1 MSKISPYADRIVTPP
16 KQDALTIT
24 EALDHLRLDEDDTD
38 EPRNVAGYL
47 KAAIGYVQEQTH
59 RQLVQAVREIY
70 LDAFPSG
77 ADPLLLP
84 WAPLVSVDEVR
95 HTDTAG
101 DEQTEDD
108 TDIASTYQVGL
119 YDEPGWLA
127 PVYGTTWSATRTQP
141 RAVAVKF
148 TCGYGTSPKDVDEA
162 AREAVR
168 LILGHLYENREETI
182 ESALRV
188 IPIGAE
194 RLIEQLR
201 YDDFVS
207 YG

>member
-1 MSKISPYADRIVTPP
+1 MSTISPYADRIVTPP
-16 KQDALTIT
+16 AKDALTIT
-24 EALDHLRLDEDDTD
+24 EACNHLRIEEDDEDEKRT
-38 EPRNVAGYL
+38 VAGYL
-47 KAAIGYVQEQTH
+47 KAAIGYVQQQSH
-59 RQLVQAVREIY
+59 RQLVQAVREIH

-95 HTDTAG
+95 YTDTAG
-101 DEQTEDD
+101 DEQTQDD
-108 TDIASTYQVGL
+108 TDIAAAYQVDI
-119 YDEPGWLA
+119 YDAPGWFC
-127 PVYGTTWSATRTQP
+127 PVYGTTWPATRTQP
-141 RAVAVKF
+141 RAVAVQF
-148 TCGYGTSPKDVDEA
+148 TCGYGSNPKDVDEV
-162 AREAVR
+162 ARQAIR
-168 LILGHLYENREETI
+168 LILGHLNENREETI
-182 ESALRV
+182 EGSLRV